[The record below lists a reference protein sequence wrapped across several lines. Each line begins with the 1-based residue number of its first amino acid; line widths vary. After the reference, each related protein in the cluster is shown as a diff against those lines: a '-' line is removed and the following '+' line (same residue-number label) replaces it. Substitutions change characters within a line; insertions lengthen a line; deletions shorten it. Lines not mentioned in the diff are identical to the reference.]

1 MYSARVTFIAYN
13 AVKSANYFRRSEEFQ
28 PLVQVGGYPTY
39 LMLTY
44 LKRHILYSTS
54 GFPIESPAV
63 IEKPSGKSPVP
74 I

>member
-1 MYSARVTFIAYN
+1 MYNARVTFIAYN
-13 AVKSANYFRRSEEFQ
+13 AVKSAYFRHSEEFQ

-44 LKRHILYSTS
+44 LKRYILYSTL
-54 GFPIESPAV
+54 GFLLEPAAV